1 MLFSHCQNL
10 ALKWRSNNWAG
21 SQTRLDHC
29 TQNINA
35 ISRVIAAS
43 HRLNLWTHVQISLNA
58 MNGEHLTFSGK
69 WNKQFLFHL
78 FFFPN
83 LKTMF
88 CEITYILPNMYIIV
102 CILIKLVKVVSILSQ
117 STLQFDR
124 NVQICNDYLHTTVI
138 AREPKGT
145 PVLIF

>member
-1 MLFSHCQNL
+1 
-10 ALKWRSNNWAG
+10 
-21 SQTRLDHC
+21 
-29 TQNINA
+29 
-35 ISRVIAAS
+35 
-43 HRLNLWTHVQISLNA
+43 
-58 MNGEHLTFSGK
+58 
-69 WNKQFLFHL
+69 
-78 FFFPN
+78 
-83 LKTMF
+83 
-88 CEITYILPNMYIIV
+88 MYIIV